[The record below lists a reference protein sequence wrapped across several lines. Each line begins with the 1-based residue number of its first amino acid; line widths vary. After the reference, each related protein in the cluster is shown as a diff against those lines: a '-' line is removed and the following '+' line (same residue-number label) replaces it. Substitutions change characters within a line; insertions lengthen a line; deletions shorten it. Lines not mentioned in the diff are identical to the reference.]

1 MAISKVILDGQ
12 VQMDVTQ
19 DTVTANSLLSGHTAT
34 AANGEKVTGTISTKT
49 ASNISVDG
57 PNVTV
62 SSGYYANSTTKT
74 VASGTEG
81 SPTITKS
88 VDKNQHRAT
97 MVAQVTNTEGY
108 ITGSTKTA
116 TSNVTASELV
126 SGSQT
131 ITSNQTVDVTN
142 LESVTVNVQP
152 NNQAKTVSPSI
163 SQQTVTP
170 DSGYTGL
177 SSVTVNAMPT
187 GTVNT
192 PTATKSIGS
201 DHTATVTPK
210 VVTTTGYITG
220 GTKTGT
226 GVSVSASELVSG
238 SQTITNNGNFDVTNL
253 QSVSVNVSGQ
263 GVINNQNKTV
273 TPSLSQ
279 QSVTADAGYSG
290 LGTVTVNAMPAGTEG
305 TPVADTDTDQ
315 TNQNIIITPKVTNS
329 AGYISGGLK
338 VGEPVVINPGVTSFN
353 GQTGDVTYTAPAP
366 PVTSVNGATGAV
378 TIPVPTKTSDLT
390 NDSGFITNAGVTSF
404 NGAAGAI
411 TYTAPVTSVNGS
423 TGAVTV
429 SVPTKLSQLTND
441 KGFITSSSVPTK
453 TSQLTND
460 SGFLTSSN
468 VTAYVTAKGGNP
480 LTGWAYRRWS
490 DKTYECWRRYEHS
503 VAVSAKWYE
512 VYYGIVPRVSYPV
525 TFAES
530 PVEQV
535 SLVGGD
541 GNGWIGGNTQRPSTT
556 QTGNYAL
563 YRAVNATAATYVVD
577 YYVRGILP

>member
-192 PTATKSIGS
+192 PTAT
-201 DHTATVTPK
+201 V
-210 VVTTTGYITG
+210 
-220 GTKTGT
+220 
-226 GVSVSASELVSG
+226 L
-238 SQTITNNGNFDVTNL
+238 
-253 QSVSVNVSGQ
+253 
-263 GVINNQNKTV
+263 
-273 TPSLSQ
+273 
-279 QSVTADAGYSG
+279 
-290 LGTVTVNAMPAGTEG
+290 
-305 TPVADTDTDQ
+305 
-315 TNQNIIITPKVTNS
+315 
-329 AGYISGGLK
+329 
-338 VGEPVVINPGVTSFN
+338 
-353 GQTGDVTYTAPAP
+353 
-366 PVTSVNGATGAV
+366 
-378 TIPVPTKTSDLT
+378 
-390 NDSGFITNAGVTSF
+390 
-404 NGAAGAI
+404 
-411 TYTAPVTSVNGS
+411 
-423 TGAVTV
+423 
-429 SVPTKLSQLTND
+429 
-441 KGFITSSSVPTK
+441 
-453 TSQLTND
+453 
-460 SGFLTSSN
+460 
-468 VTAYVTAKGGNP
+468 
-480 LTGWAYRRWS
+480 
-490 DKTYECWRRYEHS
+490 
-503 VAVSAKWYE
+503 
-512 VYYGIVPRVSYPV
+512 
-525 TFAES
+525 
-530 PVEQV
+530 
-535 SLVGGD
+535 
-541 GNGWIGGNTQRPSTT
+541 
-556 QTGNYAL
+556 AL
-563 YRAVNATAATYVVD
+563 
-577 YYVRGILP
+577 